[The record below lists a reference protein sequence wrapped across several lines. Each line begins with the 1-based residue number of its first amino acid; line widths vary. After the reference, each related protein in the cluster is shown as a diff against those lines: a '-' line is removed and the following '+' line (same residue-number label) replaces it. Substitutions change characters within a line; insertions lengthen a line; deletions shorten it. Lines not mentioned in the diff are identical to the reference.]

1 MSPPVRSFSHPP
13 HMHNLPFNNCTL
25 NIKCDQGSSGIDGY
39 AFCATQR
46 AMFDPANVD
55 CEETLSPCTAACEL
69 AAARDYAVQVPA
81 VAAGRACTGATDCKF
96 GEDKCP
102 AELGDGTDT
111 GKGAGGDTGE
121 DTGEDIGETTAAGE
135 KGGCDRGSASQNA
148 TTYAPTSTDK
158 ELFAFGES
166 WRVACG
172 DSLFSGD
179 PPDHGG
185 FLPVFASDITTSDEV
200 TQKCQAAGLDGDDL
214 RNCEFDVQVSGDHK
228 FVTVEQKFASF
239 VSAKKY
245 DISDTVSFQIAY
257 VTTRRPDTDGPL
269 LESGAARSMLSTGL
283 CVTITVF
290 ILGVA

>member
-1 MSPPVRSFSHPP
+1 
-13 HMHNLPFNNCTL
+13 
-25 NIKCDQGSSGIDGY
+25 
-39 AFCATQR
+39 
-46 AMFDPANVD
+46 MFDPANVN

-69 AAARDYAVQVPA
+69 AAARAYAVQVPA

-96 GEDKCP
+96 GEDLCP
-102 AELGDGTDT
+102 AELGDGADT
-111 GKGAGGDTGE
+111 GEDAGE

-135 KGGCDRGSASQNA
+135 KSGCDRGSARQNA

-185 FLPVFASDITTSDEV
+185 FLPVFASDLTTSDEV

-214 RNCEFDVQVSGDHK
+214 RNCEFDVQVSGDDK
-228 FVTVEQKFASF
+228 FVTVEQRFASF
-239 VSAKKY
+239 VTAKKY
-245 DISDTVSFQIAY
+245 DTSDTVSFGITSA
-257 VTTRRPDTDGPL
+257 TTRRPDTDGPL
-269 LESGAARSMLSTGL
+269 LESGAARSVRMLSTGL